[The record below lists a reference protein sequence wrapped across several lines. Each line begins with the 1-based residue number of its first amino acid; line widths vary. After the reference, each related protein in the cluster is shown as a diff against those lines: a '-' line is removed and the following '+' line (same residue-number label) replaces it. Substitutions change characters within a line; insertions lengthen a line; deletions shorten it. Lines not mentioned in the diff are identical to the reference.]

1 MIGEGPVIGTVSLS
15 SWIWIAVIRYLI
27 MKKVDHS
34 SNVYGDCHILAVM

>member
-27 MKKVDHS
+27 MKKS
-34 SNVYGDCHILAVM
+34 